1 MEELYSNRICTMMDG
16 LYMIIDWYP
25 YVQNQPLI
33 VIFQLNETQ
42 LAEKNMRIQLPVYLE
57 IEKEI
62 SDIPEYSPISLAKKI
77 ISEEEEKKVSP
88 GDEK

>member
-1 MEELYSNRICTMMDG
+1 MMDG

-42 LAEKNMRIQLPVYLE
+42 LAEKNMRI
-57 IEKEI
+57 
-62 SDIPEYSPISLAKKI
+62 
-77 ISEEEEKKVSP
+77 
-88 GDEK
+88 

>member
-1 MEELYSNRICTMMDG
+1 
-16 LYMIIDWYP
+16 
-25 YVQNQPLI
+25 
-33 VIFQLNETQ
+33 
-42 LAEKNMRIQLPVYLE
+42 LPVYLE